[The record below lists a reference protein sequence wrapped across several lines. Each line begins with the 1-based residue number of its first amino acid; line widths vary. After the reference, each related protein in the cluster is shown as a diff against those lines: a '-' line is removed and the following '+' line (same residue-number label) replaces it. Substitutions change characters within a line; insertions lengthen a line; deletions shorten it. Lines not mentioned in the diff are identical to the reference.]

1 VKSQH
6 VRISALAVGT
16 ILLSLTFANA
26 AHANSEQATRQYF
39 AGGGKALCSLSPTFC
54 PDRARASNGD
64 TVTIA
69 GSGRFNPDEED
80 ASGRGTFVHKNSAG
94 AVLASGTWRAEEL
107 ISWKSFGLA
116 GPGFPAGFEGGVA
129 VLRVHLTPSGGGEKD
144 GSFLTRSTPLS
155 GEEKHERG
163 LDALLTITCV
173 LGTPVAGADEGI
185 HLNVIGGPNFSD
197 SIGGNTLFIV
207 TPED

>member
-6 VRISALAVGT
+6 ARIYALTVGI

-26 AHANSEQATRQYF
+26 ARANSEQATRQYF
-39 AGGGKALCSLSPTFC
+39 AGGGTALCSLSPTFC

-64 TVTIA
+64 IITIS
-69 GSGRFNPDEED
+69 GVGRFNPGEED

-94 AVLASGTWRAEEL
+94 AVLATGTWRAEEL

-116 GPGFPAGFEGGVA
+116 GPGLPPGFEGGVA
-129 VLRVHLTPSGGGEKD
+129 VLRVHLTPAAAGEGDSTHTHFTTTSEGD
-144 GSFLTRSTPLS
+144 GR
-155 GEEKHERG
+155 KG
-163 LDALLTITCV
+163 LEAVLTITCV

-185 HLNVIGGPNFSD
+185 HLNVIGGPNFND